1 VQPHHEPIAQSL
13 FDSSSVRQ
21 SYNYPHNM
29 PEDGQHKPKI
39 SSKNMAK
46 ALWNNIRRRPKKLRI
61 DNESAPPNDTSQEGE
76 RSARE
81 RVVLISSNLADGM
94 LLT

>member
-1 VQPHHEPIAQSL
+1 
-13 FDSSSVRQ
+13 
-21 SYNYPHNM
+21 M
-29 PEDGQHKPKI
+29 PEDGQHKQKI

-46 ALWNNIRRRPKKLRI
+46 ALWNNIRRRPKKLSI
-61 DNESAPPNDTSQEGE
+61 DNESAPANDTSQEGE